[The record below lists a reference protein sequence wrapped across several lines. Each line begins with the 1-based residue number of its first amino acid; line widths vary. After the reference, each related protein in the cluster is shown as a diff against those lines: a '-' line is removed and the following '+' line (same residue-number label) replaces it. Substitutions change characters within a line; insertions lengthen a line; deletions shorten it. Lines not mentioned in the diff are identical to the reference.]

1 MHPTAGTPLDL
12 WIIVAYFVGV
22 MAFGSFFGKF
32 IRGTKEFFFAGQKL
46 SWWLIAM
53 SSIATTVGSYS
64 FVKYSQAAFK
74 YGFSS
79 TQTYLNDWFWMPFWM
94 FGWLP
99 IIYFSRIASVPEY
112 FEKRFDRKTR
122 TAATVIML
130 LYLIGYVGINLY
142 TMGVALHRL
151 LGWNIFTAAVL
162 TAVICAVYVTFGG
175 QTSVIM
181 TDLLQG
187 FLLLIAGFALFF
199 IGLHYV
205 GGFDAFWHHLPISF
219 KSALPAF
226 NKPPEF
232 NFVGV
237 FWQDGM
243 ANSAAFYFM
252 NQGILLRYLSAKS
265 VREGRKAVTAV
276 VLILMPLAAFAV
288 ANVGWI
294 GRSMVG
300 LGLLDASVDSRDV
313 FVVVSEV
320 LCKPGVFGLILAAL
334 IAALMSTAD
343 TLINA
348 VSVISVNDIYRPYI
362 KKNASDKHY
371 LLVARIV
378 SIVTAGIGIL
388 LVPVYMGFKTI
399 YAAHGAFTAMMT
411 PPIVVAILFGAF
423 WKRYTP
429 KAAFWTLLG
438 GMVVIFVSIKFP
450 DMIKPFSH
458 GVPGDDGYTYM
469 RAFFGLIVS
478 GAIGIIVTMFT
489 EPRSDESVK
498 GLVFDSIQDA
508 MIKFKGGKP
517 NLQPGKKV
525 PVALK
530 LVASDA
536 QQIDH
541 VRVSIEDMEKM
552 RADEGDFAN
561 LSDARWWTGGLA
573 SANVVLGAPH
583 DEAGVVYVNEDLL
596 KQENVPAKRPLV
608 IEKTI

>member
-12 WIIVAYFVGV
+12 WIIIAYFVGV

-112 FEKRFDRKTR
+112 FEKRFDRRTR

-151 LGWNIFTAAVL
+151 LGWNIFTAAAL

-276 VLILMPLAAFAV
+276 VLVLMPLAAFAV

-294 GRSMVG
+294 GRSMVS
-300 LGLLDASVDSRDV
+300 LGLLDASIDSRDV

-378 SIVTAGIGIL
+378 SVVTAGIGIL

-438 GMVVIFVSIKFP
+438 GMVIIFTSIKFP
-450 DMIKPFSH
+450 DMIRPFSQ

-508 MIKFKGGKP
+508 MMKFKGGKP
-517 NLQPGKKV
+517 NLKPGKKV

-530 LVASDA
+530 LVAPDA
-536 QQIDH
+536 QQIDQ
-541 VRVSIEDMEKM
+541 VRVSVEDMRRM
-552 RADEGDFAN
+552 RANEGDFAN

-583 DEAGVVYVNEDLL
+583 EEAGVVYVNEDLL

-608 IEKTI
+608 IEKII